1 MEAEIDT
8 ELLISL
14 VQERP
19 ALWDKSREDYK
30 SRRTTECWREVCIQL
45 NPNFENLS
53 EAEKDKYGKCTKYFF
68 LTEM

>member
-1 MEAEIDT
+1 MEAEIDP

-19 ALWDKSREDYK
+19 TVWDKSREDYK
-30 SRRTTECWREVCIQL
+30 SRTRTTKCWREVYIQL

-53 EAEKDKYGKCTKYFF
+53 KADKDKYDN
-68 LTEM
+68 